1 MTMIL
6 KNTPLVFVGLIAALL
21 TGGCSDRETISTN
34 TEPPVPVTTVP
45 LVITEIPESFDAGG
59 VVHARMTA
67 TLTARILAPV
77 REVRVKPGDRVHAGQ
92 VLVVLDGSD
101 LGAQARSARAAAAA
115 ADQAIAGAA
124 ADQQSADAALTLAR
138 AAHARIVSL
147 HTKRS
152 ATAQELDEATA
163 ALRRAEAAAA
173 GAAARARG
181 AGSGLESARAAA
193 DAAATTA
200 SFATI
205 TAPFA
210 GVVTEKL
217 VEPGNMAAPGTPLIR
232 VEDTRGFRLETRLD
246 ESRVAAVQVGD
257 HVKVHLDA
265 GPDGGMPVDAR
276 VAEISR
282 AVDADARA
290 FLVKVDLPDVPG
302 VRSGQFGRVVFA
314 GRTRRAL
321 AVPDTALTRRG
332 QVTSVFVVENGVA
345 RVRLVNVSG
354 TEVLAGLA
362 EGEVVILNPPPGLAD
377 GRRVSGGGSR

>member
-1 MTMIL
+1 MMIL
-6 KNTPLVFVGLIAALL
+6 KNPLFMGAGVIAVLVTSA
-21 TGGCSDRETISTN
+21 CSDRATISGT
-34 TEPPVPVTTVP
+34 TESPVTVTTVP
-45 LVITEIPESFDAGG
+45 LVIAEIPETFDAGG
-59 VVHARMTA
+59 VVQARTTA

-77 REVRVKPGDRVHAGQ
+77 REVRVNPGDRVRAGQ

-115 ADQAIAGAA
+115 ADQSIAGAA

-138 AAHARIVSL
+138 AAHARIASL

-173 GAAARARG
+173 GAAARAKG

-193 DAAATTA
+193 DAAVTTA

-217 VEPGNMAAPGTPLIR
+217 VEPGNMASPGTPLIR
-232 VEDTRGFRLETRLD
+232 VEDTRGFRLEARLD
-246 ESRVAAVQVGD
+246 ESRVAAVRVGD
-257 HVKVHLDA
+257 PVKVLLDA
-265 GPDGGMPVDAR
+265 GGDAATPVDAR
-276 VAEISR
+276 VTEVSR
-282 AVDADARA
+282 AVDADTRA
-290 FLVKVDLPDVPG
+290 FQLKIALPDVAG
-302 VRSGQFGRVVFA
+302 LRSGQFGRVLFA

-321 AVPDTALTRRG
+321 TVPDAALTRRG

-345 RVRLVNVSG
+345 RIRLVNVSG
-354 TEVLAGLA
+354 TEVLAGLT
-362 EGEVVILNPPPGLAD
+362 EGEVVILNPPPGLVD